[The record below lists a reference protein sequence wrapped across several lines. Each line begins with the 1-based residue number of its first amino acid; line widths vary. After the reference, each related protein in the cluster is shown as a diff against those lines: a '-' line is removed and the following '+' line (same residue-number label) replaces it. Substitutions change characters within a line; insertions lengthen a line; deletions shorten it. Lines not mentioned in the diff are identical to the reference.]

1 MSMQDPIADML
12 VRIKNAQAVF
22 KSSVG
27 MPKSTLK
34 IALAEVLEDEGYIAG
49 FSEEKKDNNP
59 WLTIELKYFEGAP
72 VIRKMTRV
80 STPGMR
86 VYCDRQHLP
95 EVENGL
101 GIAVVSTSQGVMT
114 AQNAA
119 QVGLGGE
126 VLCYVS

>member
-59 WLTIELKYFEGAP
+59 WLTIELKY
-72 VIRKMTRV
+72 
-80 STPGMR
+80 
-86 VYCDRQHLP
+86 
-95 EVENGL
+95 
-101 GIAVVSTSQGVMT
+101 
-114 AQNAA
+114 
-119 QVGLGGE
+119 
-126 VLCYVS
+126 

>member
-49 FSEEKKDNNP
+49 FS
-59 WLTIELKYFEGAP
+59 
-72 VIRKMTRV
+72 
-80 STPGMR
+80 
-86 VYCDRQHLP
+86 
-95 EVENGL
+95 
-101 GIAVVSTSQGVMT
+101 
-114 AQNAA
+114 
-119 QVGLGGE
+119 
-126 VLCYVS
+126 